1 MSIDGVSVVPDVLVD
16 PHALRVETATHESWH
31 LQEFGQPVEP
41 LDLTGYVEFRM
52 FGADLEELPSSP

>member
-31 LQEFGQPVEP
+31 LQEFGQAMEL
-41 LDLTGYVEFRM
+41 LDLTGDVEFRL